1 MFKTAQCFAESQVT
15 QNVEVVAIG
24 IYLPQQSSPANQQYI
39 YAYKIKII
47 NHGNHTI
54 QLLRRKWIITD
65 GLGGIREVEGEGVIG
80 QQPVLAPGQSHEYVS
95 GTDMP
100 TPIGSMKGYYLMR
113 YIHTGETFQVNI
125 PAFTLCTPEYLN

>member
-47 NHGNHTI
+47 NHGNHTV
-54 QLLRRKWIITD
+54 QLLRRKWVITD

-100 TPIGSMKGYYLMR
+100 TPIGNMQGYYVMR
-113 YIHTGETFQVNI
+113 YMHTGETFKVEI
-125 PAFTLCTPEYLN
+125 PAFTLCTPEHLN

>member
-100 TPIGSMKGYYLMR
+100 APIGSMKGYYLMR
-113 YIHTGETFQVNI
+113 YMHTGETFQVNI